1 MAKKETKNKKV
12 ASKNA
17 KSTKVSKVTEKQIEV
32 IKETPVEAK
41 NDNFDF
47 DKYKDEKGEY
57 DLRNASEKEIIEAFK
72 NMSPED
78 KIFVTKEES
87 IAEDTADVVVEDAI
101 ANTIEEIIEAPV
113 KVAEKAVEEVNKIT
127 KKVDRTFGYLWN
139 GQAIDF

>member
-1 MAKKETKNKKV
+1 MAKKDNNKKV
-12 ASKNA
+12 SSKKNN
-17 KSTKVSKVTEKQIEV
+17 KVSKVTEKQIEV
-32 IKETPVEAK
+32 IKETPVEIK

-78 KIFVTKEES
+78 EIFVSKKEPTVEPT
-87 IAEDTADVVVEDAI
+87 AEDAEKAIEVLNEEPVVE
-101 ANTIEEIIEAPV
+101 E
-113 KVAEKAVEEVNKIT
+113 AVEEVKKIT

>member
-12 ASKNA
+12 ANKKNN
-17 KSTKVSKVTEKQIEV
+17 KVSKVTEKQIEV
-32 IKETPVEAK
+32 IKETPVETK

-57 DLRNASEKEIIEAFK
+57 DLRNASENEIIEAFK

-78 KIFVTKEES
+78 EIFVTKKEPTVEPT
-87 IAEDTADVVVEDAI
+87 AEDVEKAIEVLNEEPVVDFVE
-101 ANTIEEIIEAPV
+101 E
-113 KVAEKAVEEVNKIT
+113 AVEEVKKIT

>member
-12 ASKNA
+12 ANKKNN
-17 KSTKVSKVTEKQIEV
+17 KVSKVTEKQIEV
-32 IKETPVEAK
+32 IKETLVETK

-47 DKYKDEKGEY
+47 DKFKDEKGEY
-57 DLRNASEKEIIEAFK
+57 DLRNATEEEIVEAFK

-78 KIFVTKEES
+78 KIFVTKKEPEY
-87 IAEDTADVVVEDAI
+87 EPTA
-101 ANTIEEIIEAPV
+101 EEIEKAIEVLNEEPLV
-113 KVAEKAVEEVNKIT
+113 KAVEEAVEEVKKIT